1 MNKQDQFK
9 AIRRTYRIARKTSP
23 LSHDNA
29 VTLYMS
35 TVSAMRTFTGK
46 WDCCEPI
53 NWASTFEQGKKQGNH
68 WIRPIHVSLSCTRFL
83 KRIKSHA

>member
-29 VTLYMS
+29 VTLYMA

-53 NWASTFEQGKKQGNH
+53 NWAFTAVYGLCLWAGQSNVGTMAGF
-68 WIRPIHVSLSCTRFL
+68 
-83 KRIKSHA
+83 